1 MDIRIEGQIVE
12 GLAAQVREQL
22 ASAQDRARVFINSPG
37 GAVDEGIAI
46 YNALRAHK
54 AGCEVIVDGFA
65 LSIASAIACAG
76 KPVKAMAGATF
87 MIHGPWTSSTGDAKA
102 MRSTAEALDKVGEA
116 LVTIYAEKTGKSP
129 DELRT
134 LMQAETWFTAEEAK
148 AFGLVDEIATGR
160 GDEADEGD
168 TEPTETP
175 DESTAAMAAYA
186 ATHYRNTPARIQAM
200 TQPQNAASILAAETK
215 RRAEIRL
222 MFKMHGDAHR
232 DLLDECL
239 DAPNITADA
248 ASRKLLA
255 RLAEGATPTAGA
267 GMRWGENDRIP
278 DFMAAASDA
287 LLQRAGIHVEKPHVG
302 ARDLKRMSLQ
312 AMAESCVSLRG
323 GTIRDRSPVGVFKAA
338 HTTSDFPLLLAN
350 TANKALMAGYE
361 AEPAS
366 HTMWVRETEAPDF
379 KTLSRVQRSEAPALL
394 EVVEGA
400 EVTQGSFSERRE
412 QYGLTTYGRIFSI
425 TRQAMVN
432 DDLDAF
438 TTLPAAFGQ
447 SARRKE
453 ADIVYAILTS
463 NPDMSDSV
471 ALFHA
476 SHGNL
481 SGSSG
486 APAVAT
492 LSTARAAMRKQ
503 TGPGGVGYL
512 NLVPRYLIVPPELET
527 SCEELIASTARS
539 DQSNPNAGNNAF
551 VRSLQLV
558 VDPRLSSAPTVWYL
572 AADSRQ
578 VDTVEVARLAGQ
590 RGVMIEEDYDFATG
604 NFRLKA
610 VLDFAA
616 APIDW
621 RGLYRYAAA

>member
-22 ASAQDRARVFINSPG
+22 ASAAEPVRVFINSPG
-37 GAVDEGIAI
+37 GEVGEGVAI
-46 YNALRAHK
+46 YNALKAHK
-54 AGCEVIVDGFA
+54 PGCEVIVDGFA

-76 KPVKAMAGATF
+76 KPVKAESSATF
-87 MIHGPWTSSTGDAKA
+87 MIHGPWTGASGDAKA
-102 MRSTAEALDKVGEA
+102 MRKTAEALDKVGEA
-116 LVTIYAEKTGKSP
+116 LVAIYAGKTGKP
-129 DELRT
+129 ADELRELLGT
-134 LMQAETWFTAEEAK
+134 ETWFTAEEAK
-148 AFGLVDEIATGR
+148 AFGLVDEIISGR
-160 GDEADEGD
+160 GDEADDPKEA
-168 TEPTETP
+168 
-175 DESTAAMAAYA
+175 DEATAAMAAYA

-215 RRAEIRL
+215 RRTEIRGI
-222 MFKMHGDAHR
+222 FGKHAEAHR
-232 DLLDECL
+232 DILDACL
-239 DAPNITADA
+239 DDPNTTADA

-255 RLAEGATPTAGA
+255 RLAEGATPIAST
-267 GMRWGENDRIP
+267 GMRWGETDRVP

-287 LLQRAGIHVEKPHVG
+287 LLQRAVIHVEKPHVG

-366 HTMWVRETEAPDF
+366 HTLWVRETEAPDF

-394 EVVEGA
+394 EVAEGA
-400 EVTQGSFSERRE
+400 EVTHGSFSERRE
-412 QYGLTTYGRIFSI
+412 QYALTTYARIFSI

-471 ALFHA
+471 ALFHT

-486 APAVAT
+486 APAVST
-492 LSTARAAMRKQ
+492 LSIARAAMRKQ

-527 SCEELIASTARS
+527 TCEELIASTARS

-590 RGVMIEEDYDFATG
+590 RGVAIEEDYDFTTG

>member
-1 MDIRIEGQIVE
+1 MDIRIDGQIVE

-22 ASAQDRARVFINSPG
+22 ASAGDKPRIFINSPG
-37 GAVDEGIAI
+37 GNVDEGLAI
-46 YNALRAHK
+46 YNAIRAHK
-54 AGCEVIVDGFA
+54 VPCEVIVDGFA
-65 LSIASAIACAG
+65 LSIASVMACSG
-76 KPVKAMAGATF
+76 KPVKAAPGATF
-87 MIHGPWTSSTGDAKA
+87 MIHAPSTEPAGGTAQA
-102 MRSTAEALDKVGEA
+102 MRTIATALDKVA
-116 LVTIYAEKTGKSP
+116 DSMAAIYAEKTGK
-129 DELRT
+129 DRAEILELMT
-134 LMQAETWFTAEEAK
+134 AETWFTAEEAE
-148 AFGLVDEIATGR
+148 AFGLVDEVISGR
-160 GDEADEGD
+160 GDEAPSEA
-168 TEPTETP
+168 P
-175 DESTAAMAAYA
+175 DTAAMAAYA
-186 ATHYRNTPARIQAM
+186 TSHYRNTPTRIQAM

-215 RRAEIRL
+215 RRAEIRAI
-222 MFKMHGDAHR
+222 FTPHAETHR

-239 DAPNITADA
+239 DAPTITVDA

-255 RLAEGATPTAGA
+255 RLGEGATPTAGL
-267 GMRWGENDRIP
+267 RWSENDRIP

-287 LLQRAGIHVEKPHVG
+287 LLQRAGIHVDKPHAG

-312 AMAESCVSLRG
+312 AMAESCVSMRG

-366 HTMWVRETEAPDF
+366 HTLWVRETEAPDF

-394 EVVEGA
+394 EVAEGA
-400 EVTQGSFSERRE
+400 EVTEGSFSERRE
-412 QYGLTTYGRIFSI
+412 QYALTTFGRIFSI

-486 APAVAT
+486 APAVPT
-492 LSTARAAMRKQ
+492 LSIARAAMRKQ

-527 SCEELIASTARS
+527 TCEELIASTARS

-558 VDPRLSSAPTVWYL
+558 VDPRLSSEPTVWYL

-590 RGVMIEEDYDFATG
+590 RGVAIEEDYDFATG

-621 RGLYRYAAA
+621 RGLYRYAAT

>member
-1 MDIRIEGQIVE
+1 MDIRIDGQIVE

-22 ASAQDRARVFINSPG
+22 ASTDDAPRIFINSPG
-37 GAVDEGIAI
+37 GNVDEGLAI
-46 YNALRAHK
+46 YNAIRANK
-54 AGCEVIVDGFA
+54 TPCEVIVDGFA
-65 LSIASAIACAG
+65 LSIASIIACAG
-76 KPVKAMAGATF
+76 KPVKAAPGATF
-87 MIHGPWTSSTGDAKA
+87 MIHAPSTESAGTAQA
-102 MRSTAEALDKVGEA
+102 MRTIATALDKVA
-116 LVTIYAEKTGKSP
+116 DSMAAIYAEKTGK
-129 DELRT
+129 DRAEILELMT
-134 LMQAETWFTAEEAK
+134 AETWFTAEEAE
-148 AFGLVDEIATGR
+148 AFGLVDEVISGR
-160 GDEADEGD
+160 GDEA
-168 TEPTETP
+168 PSETP
-175 DESTAAMAAYA
+175 DDPAPDTAAMAAYA
-186 ATHYRNTPARIQAM
+186 TSHYRNTPTRIQAM
-200 TQPQNAASILAAETK
+200 TQPQSAASILAAETK
-215 RRAEIRL
+215 RRSDIRGIFGKHAEAYRDIL
-222 MFKMHGDAHR
+222 DA
-232 DLLDECL
+232 CL
-239 DAPNITADA
+239 DDPNTTADT

-255 RLAEGATPTAGA
+255 RLAEGATPIAGA

-287 LLQRAGIHVEKPHVG
+287 LLQRSGIHVDKPHAG

-323 GTIRDRSPVGVFKAA
+323 GTIRDRSPVGIFKAA

-366 HTMWVRETEAPDF
+366 HTLWVRETEAPDF

-394 EVVEGA
+394 EVAEGA

-412 QYGLTTYGRIFSI
+412 QYALTTYARIFSI

-453 ADIVYAILTS
+453 ADIVYSILTG
-463 NPDMSDSV
+463 NPNMSDSV

-486 APAVAT
+486 SPAVQT
-492 LSTARAAMRKQ
+492 LSIARAAMRKQ

-527 SCEELIASTARS
+527 TCEELIASTARS

-590 RGVMIEEDYDFATG
+590 RGVAIEEDYDFATG

-621 RGLYRYAAA
+621 RGLYRYAAS